1 VTSTQQTN
9 DTEKT
14 VWKTPTWASDRQEA
28 PCGMRYSLMA
38 TTIAVEESDFTA
50 DEPTP
55 IKVEVDTYDHLSVI
69 DGELRLARS
78 APQEV
83 LVGNMRLTVPEAHKL
98 ANSWCE
104 VLAAVTPIGKLAGL
118 AEDLIERVTEGAL

>member
-14 VWKTPTWASDRQEA
+14 VWKTPTWASDRQDVES
-28 PCGMRYSLMA
+28 GMRYSLMA
-38 TTIAVEESDFTA
+38 STIAVEESDFTA
-50 DEPTP
+50 DDPTP

-69 DGELRLARS
+69 GGELRVTRG
-78 APQEV
+78 APQV

-98 ANSWCE
+98 ANSLCE
-104 VLAAVTPIGKLAGL
+104 VLAAVTPIGKLA
-118 AEDLIERVTEGAL
+118 ALGDRLDQINAT